1 MPLQET
7 AHMEDLEQER
17 KQKRREALEE
27 YQKII
32 SYEITPGTAEPVRNR
47 KPSRRFRIRFRHI
60 FFGAAVIVTAFCYFF
75 IGNQLRVTN
84 ERNKALQ
91 KELTSNLEQLSQLE
105 ENLLSQNGSAES
117 TEESA
122 AETEESA
129 SDVQEETVPPASFT
143 AIYPLTSSCVILHT
157 YGPYAASDGSSAYS
171 YGLDLGTEQDTDVIA
186 AESGTVLFA
195 GEDEETGL
203 TVRID
208 HGNGYITHYCYN
220 KELRVNAGETVTLQA
235 RQLQLSET
243 GDSDEFR
250 QYTKNIRFKDECLE
264 DILRVVNA
272 EASALQIQTASPV
285 LSKRKL
291 TIEFENN
298 SPETV
303 AELIC
308 WALSLKCSR
317 EGDKLILSE

>member
-1 MPLQET
+1 M
-7 AHMEDLEQER
+7 
-17 KQKRREALEE
+17 KW
-27 YQKII
+27 
-32 SYEITPGTAEPVRNR
+32 GTLA
-47 KPSRRFRIRFRHI
+47 
-60 FFGAAVIVTAFCYFF
+60 AAVIAGFVYLASALWFVPGGEIESLNLVTQENRETSMLVTTLEDGSVVYLAQESTLKYPEHFATDKREVNLQGEAFFDVAKNHEQTFLIETGKVRIEVLGTAFNVRSHEDDFF
-75 IGNQLRVTN
+75 RLSVQRGRV
-84 ERNKALQ
+84 KVSLKQ
-91 KELTSNLEQLSQLE
+91 GGQS
-105 ENLLSQNGSAES
+105 
-117 TEESA
+117 
-122 AETEESA
+122 
-129 SDVQEETVPPASFT
+129 
-143 AIYPLTSSCVILHT
+143 
-157 YGPYAASDGSSAYS
+157 
-171 YGLDLGTEQDTDVIA
+171 
-186 AESGTVLFA
+186 VL
-195 GEDEETGL
+195 
-203 TVRID
+203 
-208 HGNGYITHYCYN
+208 
-220 KELRVNAGETVTLQA
+220 VNAGETVTLQA

-317 EGDKLILSE
+317 ESDKLILSE

>member
-1 MPLQET
+1 MMEVDKKKTRTDEAWVRLYARFET
-7 AHMEDLEQER
+7 DCLLPADAEHASATH
-17 KQKRREALEE
+17 RRL
-27 YQKII
+27 YLKWG
-32 SYEITPGTAEPVRNR
+32 SV
-47 KPSRRFRIRFRHI
+47 S
-60 FFGAAVIVTAFCYFF
+60 AAVIAGIVCFAAWWAVPEQGGDSRSLLTEENREKPTLVKTLEDGSVVYLAQESTLKYPEHFATDKREVNLQGEAFFDVAKKHEQTFLIETEKVQIEVLGTAFNVRSHGDDSFRLSVQR
-75 IGNQLRVTN
+75 GRV
-84 ERNKALQ
+84 KVSLKQ
-91 KELTSNLEQLSQLE
+91 GGQS
-105 ENLLSQNGSAES
+105 
-117 TEESA
+117 
-122 AETEESA
+122 
-129 SDVQEETVPPASFT
+129 
-143 AIYPLTSSCVILHT
+143 
-157 YGPYAASDGSSAYS
+157 
-171 YGLDLGTEQDTDVIA
+171 
-186 AESGTVLFA
+186 VL
-195 GEDEETGL
+195 
-203 TVRID
+203 
-208 HGNGYITHYCYN
+208 
-220 KELRVNAGETVTLQA
+220 VNAGETVTLQA

>member
-1 MPLQET
+1 
-7 AHMEDLEQER
+7 MEVDKKKTRTDEAWVRLYARFEADCLLPADAEHAPAMH
-17 KQKRREALEE
+17 RRLYLKWGSVA
-27 YQKII
+27 
-32 SYEITPGTAEPVRNR
+32 
-47 KPSRRFRIRFRHI
+47 
-60 FFGAAVIVTAFCYFF
+60 AAVIAGIVCFAAWWAVPEQGGDSRSLLTEENREKPTLVKTLEDGSVVYLAQESTLKYPEHFATDKREVNLQGEAFFDVAKKHEQTFLIETEKVQIEVLGTAFNVRSHGDDSFRLSVQR
-75 IGNQLRVTN
+75 GRV
-84 ERNKALQ
+84 KVSLKQ
-91 KELTSNLEQLSQLE
+91 GGQS
-105 ENLLSQNGSAES
+105 
-117 TEESA
+117 
-122 AETEESA
+122 
-129 SDVQEETVPPASFT
+129 
-143 AIYPLTSSCVILHT
+143 
-157 YGPYAASDGSSAYS
+157 
-171 YGLDLGTEQDTDVIA
+171 
-186 AESGTVLFA
+186 VL
-195 GEDEETGL
+195 
-203 TVRID
+203 
-208 HGNGYITHYCYN
+208 
-220 KELRVNAGETVTLQA
+220 VNAGETVTLQA